1 MGGDAPAPQQSGVP
15 DETKRSEQPES
26 VEARL
31 QRLEEAQLY
40 AQHDQEAML
49 AALEDLSQRF
59 DTLLVKLTRLE
70 SRVQEA
76 TRASE
81 KSGAG
86 DGAEQ
91 SSEDGV

>member
-1 MGGDAPAPQQSGVP
+1 MPQ
-15 DETKRSEQPES
+15 EREQPES
-26 VEARL
+26 VETRL

-70 SRVQEA
+70 SRVQQA
-76 TRASE
+76 ARGSDKAD
-81 KSGAG
+81 AG
-86 DGAEQ
+86 DGSAE
-91 SSEDGV
+91 SPNEDGA

>member
-1 MGGDAPAPQQSGVP
+1 VSNEPRKP
-15 DETKRSEQPES
+15 DS
-26 VEARL
+26 VESRL

-59 DTLLVKLTRLE
+59 ETLMVKLNRLE

-76 TRASE
+76 TKPSDQPRPADGTDDQSASE
-81 KSGAG
+81 LR
-86 DGAEQ
+86 
-91 SSEDGV
+91 

>member
-1 MGGDAPAPQQSGVP
+1 MPQEREPSESL
-15 DETKRSEQPES
+15 ET
-26 VEARL
+26 RL

-76 TRASE
+76 ARDSE
-81 KSGAG
+81 KTDVG
-86 DGAEQ
+86 DGSAE
-91 SSEDGV
+91 SLSEDGA

>member
-1 MGGDAPAPQQSGVP
+1 V
-15 DETKRSEQPES
+15 ET
-26 VEARL
+26 RL

-76 TRASE
+76 ATRSE
-81 KSGAG
+81 NAETG
-86 DGAEQ
+86 DGAEHPR
-91 SSEDGV
+91 EDEA

>member
-1 MGGDAPAPQQSGVP
+1 MVP
-15 DETKRSEQPES
+15 PNREQPEQPES
-26 VEARL
+26 VETRL
-31 QRLEEAQLY
+31 QKLEEAQLY

-70 SRVQEA
+70 SRVQET

-81 KSGAG
+81 KSDAG
-86 DGAEQ
+86 DGSEHP
-91 SSEDGV
+91 SEDGA

>member
-1 MGGDAPAPQQSGVP
+1 M
-15 DETKRSEQPES
+15 ET
-26 VEARL
+26 RL

-76 TRASE
+76 ARDSE
-81 KSGAG
+81 KTDVG
-86 DGAEQ
+86 DGSAE
-91 SSEDGV
+91 SLSEDGA

>member
-1 MGGDAPAPQQSGVP
+1 MPQEPAQP
-15 DETKRSEQPES
+15 EQPES
-26 VEARL
+26 VETRL

-76 TRASE
+76 ARGSE
-81 KSGAG
+81 KADVG
-86 DGAEQ
+86 DGSEHPT
-91 SSEDGV
+91 EDGA

>member
-1 MGGDAPAPQQSGVP
+1 MPPNREQH
-15 DETKRSEQPES
+15 EQPES
-26 VEARL
+26 VETRL
-31 QRLEEAQLY
+31 QQLEEAQLY

-76 TRASE
+76 ARASE
-81 KSGAG
+81 KADAG
-86 DGAEQ
+86 DGTDHP
-91 SSEDGV
+91 SEEGA

>member
-1 MGGDAPAPQQSGVP
+1 MP
-15 DETKRSEQPES
+15 EEREQPES
-26 VEARL
+26 VETRL

-76 TRASE
+76 ARGSE
-81 KSGAG
+81 KAETG
-86 DGAEQ
+86 DGSEHPT
-91 SSEDGV
+91 EDGA

>member
-1 MGGDAPAPQQSGVP
+1 MVP
-15 DETKRSEQPES
+15 PHREQPEQPES
-26 VEARL
+26 VETRL
-31 QRLEEAQLY
+31 QKLEEAQLY

-76 TRASE
+76 ARASE
-81 KSGAG
+81 KSDAG
-86 DGAEQ
+86 HGSEHPNEDGA
-91 SSEDGV
+91 